1 MSFGN
6 LKEKKKYI
14 LLDIVGLDEEEQ
26 EGIFTLELTARRT
39 LRKGELEEV
48 LLKEEVFLRQKLGS
62 NG

>member
-6 LKEKKKYI
+6 LKEKKNI

-26 EGIFTLELTARRT
+26 EGIFTLELTTRRT

>member
-1 MSFGN
+1 M
-6 LKEKKKYI
+6 
-14 LLDIVGLDEEEQ
+14 GLDEEEQ
-26 EGIFTLELTARRT
+26 EGIFTLELTTRRT

>member
-26 EGIFTLELTARRT
+26 EGILTLELTTRRT

>member
-1 MSFGN
+1 M
-6 LKEKKKYI
+6 
-14 LLDIVGLDEEEQ
+14 GLDEEEQ
-26 EGIFTLELTARRT
+26 EGIFTLELTAKRT

>member
-6 LKEKKKYI
+6 LKEKKNI

-26 EGIFTLELTARRT
+26 EGIFTLELTAKRT

>member
-26 EGIFTLELTARRT
+26 EGIFTLELTTRRT

>member
-6 LKEKKKYI
+6 LKEKKNI